1 MNDFLAAID
10 DAELRHE
17 IRDILAKME
26 TLSEVRASTVGRSSR
41 SSEKPDGPPGFI
53 GLSEKH
59 CPPEDRSLYEHFV
72 WRFRH
77 EVAANRSKKR
87 LWFLLWEAQKAYDTR
102 ATPPSPDNPRVALVL
117 TRADEKALIGHI
129 LEHHEGEN
137 AVKVA
142 IDLSLPEGWIKKI
155 REDNNREPDHG
166 RPRPKWRELEDWE
179 KRAIVSSLRE
189 NDKMT
194 QKETAAWLGVS
205 SRTVRHY
212 DGPPPAA

>member
-26 TLSEVRASTVGRSSR
+26 TLSEVGASPVGRSSK

-87 LWFLLWEAQKAYDTR
+87 LWFLLWEAQKAYDVR
-102 ATPPSPDNPRVALVL
+102 ATPTSPDNPRVALVL
-117 TRADEKALIGHI
+117 TRHDEKALIKHV
-129 LEHHEGEN
+129 LEDHEGEH
-137 AVKVA
+137 AVQVA
-142 IDLSLPEGWIKKI
+142 INLSLPEGWIKKI
-155 REDNNREPDHG
+155 REDNSREPEHG
-166 RPRPKWRELEDWE
+166 YRRPKWRELDEQQ
-179 KRAIVSSLRE
+179 KRGVVGQLRRRGL
-189 NDKMT
+189 T
-194 QKETAAWLGVS
+194 QHQTAKWLGVH
-205 SRTVRHY
+205 RNTVNTY
-212 DGPPPAA
+212 DDPPPAA